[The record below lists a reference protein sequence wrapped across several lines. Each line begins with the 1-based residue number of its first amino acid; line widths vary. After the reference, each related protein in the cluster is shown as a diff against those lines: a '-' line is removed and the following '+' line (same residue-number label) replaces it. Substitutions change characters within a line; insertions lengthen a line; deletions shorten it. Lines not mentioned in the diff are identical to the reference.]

1 MIITDLIDFNKKRV
15 KVFIDEEFAFVLYKG
30 ELNLY
35 GIKVGEELLQGN
47 LEEIVNVVLM
57 KRARLRAANLLIKKE
72 YTQKQLTDKLFEGGY
87 PNQCIEAAVMLM
99 KKHHYIDDKRFTE
112 SYLRNRVMHKSKKQL
127 TMELLGK
134 GIAKDLIN
142 EVLEESDI
150 NNDSEENTA
159 RNLLNKKKFNS
170 AEATYEEKQKISAYL
185 FRKGFSTEIIRK
197 VINCSQFD
205 E

>member
-1 MIITDLIDFNKKRV
+1 
-15 KVFIDEEFAFVLYKG
+15 
-30 ELNLY
+30 
-35 GIKVGEELLQGN
+35 
-47 LEEIVNVVLM
+47 VNVVLM

-72 YTQKQLTDKLFEGGY
+72 YTQKQLTDKLFDGGY
-87 PNQCIEAAVMLM
+87 PSQCIEAAVLLM

-127 TMELLGK
+127 TMELLRK

-142 EVLEESDI
+142 EVFEESDI
-150 NNDSEENTA
+150 NSDSEEITA
-159 RNLLNKKKFNS
+159 INLLKKKKFNG

-197 VINCSQFD
+197 VTNCSQFD

>member
-1 MIITDLIDFNKKRV
+1 
-15 KVFIDEEFAFVLYKG
+15 
-30 ELNLY
+30 
-35 GIKVGEELLQGN
+35 
-47 LEEIVNVVLM
+47 
-57 KRARLRAANLLIKKE
+57 
-72 YTQKQLTDKLFEGGY
+72 
-87 PNQCIEAAVMLM
+87 M

-142 EVLEESDI
+142 EVYEESDI

-159 RNLLNKKKFNS
+159 RNLLKKKKFNG